1 MPQARRRRGGVER
14 IASRRERV
22 TESLRVR
29 QYANKYFLKIV
40 IGVLLLNLQ
49 RTRMPQARRR
59 RGGVERVASRRERV
73 TKSLRYYFERACEI
87 VELKSA
93 FYIFYLAVISSAR

>member
-1 MPQARRRRGGVER
+1 
-14 IASRRERV
+14 
-22 TESLRVR
+22 
-29 QYANKYFLKIV
+29 
-40 IGVLLLNLQ
+40 
-49 RTRMPQARRR
+49 MPQARRR

>member
-22 TESLRVR
+22 TESLR
-29 QYANKYFLKIV
+29 
-40 IGVLLLNLQ
+40 
-49 RTRMPQARRR
+49 
-59 RGGVERVASRRERV
+59 
-73 TKSLRYYFERACEI
+73 YYFERACEF

-93 FYIFYLAVISSAR
+93 FFIWQLSVVRVRMLIMGENKC